1 MPSVDTIITVVDL
14 TIVLVVIVTGYLL
27 HRQASRF
34 RRLRT
39 EPGMVVGFL
48 GLSILTVWSL
58 AGLYIAYVGPKVFGM
73 EMDQGLSRLIRY
85 DLRWPANAIAISL
98 MATGAVMVAQV
109 IVNLD
114 RERRQ
119 SEAQLR
125 RAVRLAKVGHWI
137 WDHRLDKC
145 VYASPEIAEIF
156 GITVKEYLQN
166 ASTFESELDW
176 YPEPDR
182 DAYFDTVH
190 QATLA
195 GTGYELVTSI
205 RRRTGEIRFIHE
217 LAEVEVDETGVA
229 AFTYGTTRDITEAK
243 VLEESLLAAN
253 KAKSDFLAHMSH
265 ELRTPLNSI
274 LGFSDILKEE
284 LMGPIGNPRYKDYV
298 SHISHSG
305 HHLHAVLTDI
315 LDLSK
320 IEAGA
325 MELHEEQFDLNGL
338 VAECTAMWEGA
349 ALKKAIT
356 LNVSTLDHPVTVK
369 ADDRLIRQAVFNILS
384 NAIHYSPEMKP
395 IDIAVRVSDGAGVD
409 IVITDR
415 GPGIPEG
422 DLELV
427 LQPFSQSK
435 RNPDLAHRGTGLG
448 LSLSSRIMELHG
460 GALILT
466 SALGAGTEITLRLPS
481 NRIVNS
487 THRMSTGA

>member
-1 MPSVDTIITVVDL
+1 LPSVDTIVTVVDV

-48 GLSILTVWSL
+48 GLSLLTVWSL
-58 AGLYIAYVGPKVFGM
+58 AALFVALVGPNFLGM
-73 EMDQGLSRLIRY
+73 ELDEGLGHLIRY
-85 DLRWPANAIAISL
+85 DLRWPANAMAISL

-114 RERRQ
+114 RDRRK

-137 WDHRLDKC
+137 WDHKLDKC
-145 VYASPEIAEIF
+145 IYASAEIAEIF
-156 GITVKEYLQN
+156 GITVEEYLSN
-166 ASTFESELDW
+166 ASTFESELEW
-176 YPEPDR
+176 YPGADR

-205 RRRTGEIRFIHE
+205 RRRSGEIRFIHE
-217 LAEVEVDETGVA
+217 LAEVEVDENGVA
-229 AFTYGTTRDITEAK
+229 AFTYGTTRDITDAK
-243 VLEESLLAAN
+243 VLEESLIAAN

-284 LMGPIGNPRYKDYV
+284 LMGPIGNPQYKDYV
-298 SHISHSG
+298 SHISQSG

-325 MELHEEQFDLNGL
+325 MELQEEEFDLNEL
-338 VAECTAMWEGA
+338 VAACTAMWEGA
-349 ALKKAIT
+349 ALQKAIA
-356 LNVSTLDHPVTVK
+356 LNVTKPDREVTVT
-369 ADDRLIRQAVFNILS
+369 ADERLMRQAVFNILS
-384 NAIHYSPEMKP
+384 NAIHYSPETEA
-395 IDIAVRVSDGAGVD
+395 IDIAVRVLDGVGAD
-409 IVITDR
+409 IVIKDR
-415 GPGIPEG
+415 GPGIPKA

-435 RNPDLAHRGTGLG
+435 RGADLAHRGTGLG

-460 GALILT
+460 GKLILAST
-466 SALGAGTEITLRLPS
+466 LGEGTEVTLHLPPSRLAGMP
-481 NRIVNS
+481 
-487 THRMSTGA
+487 A